1 MTSGALI
8 FNPAS
13 GRGDKTLRARRLV
26 EFFEER
32 GASVVLKPTRWPGDV
47 AVLARESLSEG
58 AEFLAVLGG
67 DGSIREAGEALQDST
82 FPLLILPAGTS
93 NVLARSLNIPLD
105 PLKAVRLFSEGRIAA
120 LDGGTAN
127 GNPFFFMCGAGIDA
141 EVMGALNLPSK
152 KLFGRASFYPAVL
165 KLLATYK
172 FPDLDVHADGERL
185 SGGYALV
192 SNIPHYAGN
201 YVLIPDADPFDGFL
215 DCVVFEAKA
224 WISFIRHYR
233 RLCTGTLLNAPGVAH
248 RRVRKV
254 RIEGP
259 SFTRYQLDGDAM
271 GSVPVEI
278 EVRPAA
284 LRVFLPLDPSSETI
298 ETFV

>member
-1 MTSGALI
+1 MTSGSLI

-13 GRGDKTLRARRLV
+13 GRGDKTPRARRLV
-26 EFFEER
+26 ELLREQ
-32 GASVVLKPTRWPGDV
+32 GASVALKPTRRPGDV
-47 AVLARESLSEG
+47 TVMARESLAED

-67 DGSIREAGEALQDST
+67 DGSIREAGEALLGSAV
-82 FPLLILPAGTS
+82 PLLILPAGTS

-105 PLKAVRLFSEGRIAA
+105 PMKAVRLFSEGRTAA
-120 LDGGTAN
+120 MDGGAAN
-127 GNPFFFMCGAGIDA
+127 ANPFFFMCGAGIDA

-152 KLFGRASFYPAVL
+152 KLFGRASFYPAVF

-172 FPDLDVHADGERL
+172 FPDLEVHADGERL

-192 SNIPHYAGN
+192 SNIPHYAGK
-201 YVLIPDADPFDGFL
+201 YILIPDADPFDGFL

-233 RLCTGTLLNAPGVAH
+233 RLRTGTLLNAPGVIR
-248 RRVRKV
+248 RRVKRV

-259 SFTRYQLDGDAM
+259 ASTRYQLDGDAM
-271 GSVPVEI
+271 GNVPVEV

-284 LRVFLPLDPSSETI
+284 LRVYAPVP
-298 ETFV
+298 